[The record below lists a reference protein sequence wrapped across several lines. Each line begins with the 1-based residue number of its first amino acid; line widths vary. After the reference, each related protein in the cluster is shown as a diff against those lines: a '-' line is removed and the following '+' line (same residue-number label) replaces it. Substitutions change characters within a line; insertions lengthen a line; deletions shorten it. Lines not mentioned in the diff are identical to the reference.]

1 MLEQHIQ
8 TESSRQS
15 LQWLRAPDVW
25 RNLRN
30 ALAKW
35 EPGTGTW
42 FLECPVFKDWQQR
55 AEFLWLT
62 GIPGAGKTIISSA
75 IVANL
80 LRQEDGSSTP
90 VIFYY
95 FDFQIEMQQHVH
107 AMLRSL
113 LAQMAAWSPACLRSL
128 QAFHDK
134 TIASSAKDPSLDD
147 LLEVVVTGLGHFPKI
162 FVVVDALDECVERQT
177 LLKHI
182 KTISGVS
189 GVHLLVLSRPER
201 DIELVLQDA
210 PTRTRLVGVDVD
222 ADIGLY
228 IDHRMKSS
236 DDMKEWDDIVKR
248 KVREVLTSKAAG
260 MSVLLQDIR
269 HPELRSLTHS

>member
-1 MLEQHIQ
+1 M
-8 TESSRQS
+8 
-15 LQWLRAPDVW
+15 
-25 RNLRN
+25 
-30 ALAKW
+30 
-35 EPGTGTW
+35 
-42 FLECPVFKDWQQR
+42 
-55 AEFLWLT
+55 
-62 GIPGAGKTIISSA
+62 
-75 IVANL
+75 
-80 LRQEDGSSTP
+80 
-90 VIFYY
+90 
-95 FDFQIEMQQHVH
+95 
-107 AMLRSL
+107 
-113 LAQMAAWSPACLRSL
+113 
-128 QAFHDK
+128 
-134 TIASSAKDPSLDD
+134 
-147 LLEVVVTGLGHFPKI
+147 LEVVVTGLGHFPKI